1 MRISI
6 IPEDKKIIV
15 DKKTVDLEDDA
26 PWDFDDEH
34 IHAIQWKDGRGSLEY
49 EDVPGESPVP
59 NKIFGEDEFETI
71 VQPYLDYYNTFLNL
85 YEQKELAA
93 AIAEEENLAAQI
105 EELNLDKLEK
115 EAQLVIIED
124 LQRQNKELRQEKD
137 VLADEKS
144 RLEQAEFFDKQTA
157 VIQLERE
164 KAARESEYSALEQ
177 QKADEFFQKKSL
189 ELAKKY
195 DSLLE
200 DFEKEKE
207 AFIEERKQYQEL
219 LAQEREKMER
229 ESELLEKQILE
240 DEQEAMLKRAQEDK
254 VRELENEQLELIRA
268 ELEMQRESLEI
279 QTLENQEF
287 INEFRDKLTDHAS
300 KLEMGQEFVEQ
311 ELEEKRRYLLK
322 TSEEIDRKME
332 EEQAYDEMD
341 LALELEYERLE
352 EEYREKQKQEIL
364 DSKLFDPEAL
374 QKETQEIFE
383 QNIQRQKVE
392 SGVEYD
398 VNDVLNLIDQIDP
411 QQLYTTLTN
420 DEREDNEFPVDKAV
434 KWFAELKKVIDENQ
448 S

>member
-15 DKKTVDLEDDA
+15 DKKTVDLEDGA
-26 PWDFDDEH
+26 PWDFDDEN
-34 IHAIQWKDGRGSLEY
+34 IHAIQWIDGKGSLEY
-49 EDVPGESPVP
+49 EDIPGELPVP
-59 NKIFGEDEFETI
+59 NKIFGEDEFGSI

-85 YEQKELAA
+85 YEQRELSA

-124 LQRQNKELRQEKD
+124 LQKQNKELR
-137 VLADEKS
+137 DEKNDLDDKKT
-144 RLEQAEFFDKQTA
+144 RLEQAEFYDKQTA
-157 VIQLERE
+157 VIVLERE

-177 QKADEFFQKKSL
+177 QKVDEFFEKKSL

-195 DSLLE
+195 DDLLE

-240 DEQEAMLKRAQEDK
+240 DEQEAMLKKAQDDK
-254 VRELENEQLELIRA
+254 VRDIENEQLEIIRA
-268 ELEMQRESLEI
+268 ELEMQKESLEI

-287 INEFRDKLTDHAS
+287 IVEYRNKLADHAT
-300 KLEMGQEFVEQ
+300 KLEMGQEFAEQ

-322 TSEEIDRKME
+322 TSEEVDHKME

-341 LALELEYERLE
+341 IALELEYEKLE
-352 EEYREKQKQEIL
+352 QEYREKQNQEYL
-364 DSKLFDPEAL
+364 KSKLFDPEAL

-383 QNIQRQKVE
+383 QNIQRKQVE
-392 SGVEYD
+392 SGADHD

-420 DEREDNEFPVDKAV
+420 DEREDNEFPVDKAI
-434 KWFAELKKVIDENQ
+434 KWFEELKKVIDENQ